1 MGNILPYSSNGFDY
15 GGSAS
20 YIPYS
25 ASGASYS
32 DLVSKPKSN
41 IHKLFNSKKANYE
54 EVMTEA
60 EPFET
65 LAPKPSKSFKFMR
78 RMLFLLFIV
87 GLVFLVITLIGNL

>member
-1 MGNILPYSSNGFDY
+1 MSHSSGFFNYGSSSSYTPYTVPSV
-15 GGSAS
+15 
-20 YIPYS
+20 
-25 ASGASYS
+25 SYS